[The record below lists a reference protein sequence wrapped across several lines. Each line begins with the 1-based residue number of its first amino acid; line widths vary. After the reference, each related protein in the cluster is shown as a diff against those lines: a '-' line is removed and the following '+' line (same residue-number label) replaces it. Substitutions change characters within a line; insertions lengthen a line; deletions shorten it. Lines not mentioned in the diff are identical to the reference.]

1 MEIFAPIEKKI
12 SLDGIHFFQENFP
25 TCAVCARSNK
35 VLLSVF
41 FFFLISAFI
50 VEISSIL
57 KYQKRKASTAS
68 KIIEIFIHFQ
78 SRFPTNVFFLK
89 AMLS

>member
-25 TCAVCARSNK
+25 TVCARSNK

-41 FFFLISAFI
+41 FFFYFCFYRWNFFDFKISEKKSFDRFKNHRNFRTFSIAFSNKRVFPQSNAFI
-50 VEISSIL
+50 
-57 KYQKRKASTAS
+57 
-68 KIIEIFIHFQ
+68 
-78 SRFPTNVFFLK
+78 N
-89 AMLS
+89 

>member
-1 MEIFAPIEKKI
+1 MEIFAPIEKKK
-12 SLDGIHFFQENFP
+12 SLSMEFIFSKKIFQQFVHGAIKYFF
-25 TCAVCARSNK
+25 
-35 VLLSVF
+35 LF
-41 FFFLISAFI
+41 FFFFFDFCFYRWNFFDFKIS
-50 VEISSIL
+50 EKKST
-57 KYQKRKASTAS
+57 STAS

>member
-25 TCAVCARSNK
+25 TVCARSNK
-35 VLLSVF
+35 VLSF

-50 VEISSIL
+50 VGISSIL

-68 KIIEIFIHFQ
+68 KIIEIFVHFQ

>member
-25 TCAVCARSNK
+25 TVCARSNK

-41 FFFLISAFI
+41 FFISAFI
-50 VEISSIL
+50 AGISSIL

-68 KIIEIFIHFQ
+68 KIIEIFVHFQ

>member
-25 TCAVCARSNK
+25 TVCARSNK
-35 VLLSVF
+35 VLSF
-41 FFFLISAFI
+41 FFFFDFCFYRWNFFDFKIS
-50 VEISSIL
+50 EKKST
-57 KYQKRKASTAS
+57 STAS

>member
-25 TCAVCARSNK
+25 TVCARSNK

-41 FFFLISAFI
+41 FFFFLISAFI
-50 VEISSIL
+50 AGISSIL

-68 KIIEIFIHFQ
+68 KIIEIFVHFQ